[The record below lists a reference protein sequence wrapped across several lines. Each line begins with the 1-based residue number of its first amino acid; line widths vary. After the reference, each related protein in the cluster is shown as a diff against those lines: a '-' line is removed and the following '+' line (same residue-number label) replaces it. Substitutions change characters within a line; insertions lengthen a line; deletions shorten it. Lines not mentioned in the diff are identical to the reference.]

1 MHDNKNFIPLSIP
14 HIGGREKKYLNKCI
28 EDNWVSTAGP
38 YVQSFENSFAKFV
51 GSKYA
56 VACSSGTSALHLSLV
71 SLGIGEGD
79 IVLVSNLTFIATV
92 NAIKYTGA
100 EPILV
105 DCDLN
110 SWQMNVQYIKSFLEK
125 ECINKKDSC
134 FYKKSGKKISAII
147 PAHILGH
154 ACDIIDLVKLTN
166 EYNIPIV
173 EDAAEALGVKVNE
186 KHIGN
191 FGVLGCFSFNG
202 NKIITT
208 GSGGM
213 IVTNSLKLAKKVK
226 FLSEQAKQPG
236 NNYIH
241 KEVGYNY
248 RMSNIHAAI
257 GLAQLENIEHH
268 INKKILIA
276 KTYIKELSKIKGIS
290 WINPIYSS
298 KSSWWL
304 FTILF
309 NKKYIKSSLK
319 KIQNE
324 LLNNRIESRLIWQPM
339 NLSKPYKNSI
349 YIGENNS
356 KKIYNSSLSL
366 PSSVSLKKK
375 DQYRVIYALK
385 NILGV

>member
-14 HIGGREKKYLNKCI
+14 YLGGREKEYLINCI
-28 EDNWVSTAGP
+28 DDNWVSSAGP
-38 YVQSFENSFAKFV
+38 YVKNFENSFAEFV

-56 VACSSGTSALHLSLV
+56 VACASGTSALHLSLV
-71 SLGIGEGD
+71 SMGIGKGD

-100 EPILV
+100 EPLLV

-110 SWQMNVQYIKSFLEK
+110 SWQMNVEYIKSFLEK
-125 ECINKKDSC
+125 ECTNKKDSY

-154 ACDIIDLVKLTN
+154 ACDIINLVKLAK
-166 EYNIPIV
+166 EYNIPII

-186 KHIGN
+186 KHIGS
-191 FGVLGCFSFNG
+191 FGILGCFSFNG

-213 IVTNSLKLAKKVK
+213 IVTNSLKLAKKIK

-236 NNYIH
+236 INYIH

-248 RMSNIHAAI
+248 RMSNIHAAM
-257 GLAQLENIEHH
+257 GLAQLENIEYH
-268 INKKILIA
+268 INKKTIIA

-290 WINPIYSS
+290 WINPVYSS

-304 FTILF
+304 FTILL
-309 NKKYIKSSLK
+309 NKKYIKTSLK
-319 KIQNE
+319 NIQNE
-324 LLNNRIESRLIWQPM
+324 LLNNNIESRLIWQPM
-339 NLSKPYKNSI
+339 NLSSPYKNSL

-356 KKIYNSSLSL
+356 KKIYNRSLSL
-366 PSSVSLKKK
+366 PCSVNLKEK

-385 NILGV
+385 KILGV